1 MAAPANVVVTAP
13 PDAEWVKIGLGGA
26 ARRALVGAKLY
37 RVSDLRHVSQAELA
51 AIPGMGKSTIGRLRQ
66 IMDAK
71 KMQFRD

>member
-1 MAAPANVVVTAP
+1 VAAPTNLVVTAP

-37 RVSDLRHVSQAELA
+37 RVSDLRNVSVTELA
-51 AIPGMGKSTIGRLRQ
+51 AIPGMGKSTIARLRQ